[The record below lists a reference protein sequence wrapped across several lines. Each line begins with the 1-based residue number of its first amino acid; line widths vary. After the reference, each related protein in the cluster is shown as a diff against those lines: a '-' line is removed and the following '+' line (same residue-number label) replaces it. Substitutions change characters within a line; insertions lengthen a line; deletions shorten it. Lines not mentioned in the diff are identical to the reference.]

1 MPSKPAGIGWCNNCC
16 YYNRQDKDSG
26 QCLISEPIPAVNGKS
41 AYWPIVPQG
50 AWCGEWKQG

>member
-1 MPSKPAGIGWCNNCC
+1 MAKPQGIGWCNNCC

-26 QCLISEPIPAVNGKS
+26 QCLISEPIAAVNGKS